1 MIQPFDDR
9 DGEIWID
16 GAFVPWRDA
25 KLHVLTH
32 ALHYGSGV
40 FEGERMYNGA
50 IFKLTEH
57 TERLFYSARTLGFE
71 IPYSI
76 AEIDDVCKEVCE
88 RNNIVDGYIRP
99 FAWRGSEMMAVSAQ
113 AAKIHVA
120 VAAWT
125 WPSYFSPE
133 LREKGISLMT
143 ASYKRPAPD
152 TAPVHAKAAGLYMI
166 CTISKHQA
174 EAKGFTD
181 ALFLDHRGYVSEGTG
196 ANIFFLMEDGKIHTP
211 KPDCFLDGITRR
223 TVIDLAKKRDLE
235 VVERYILPDE
245 MAAAKEVFFTGT
257 AAEVTPIGRIDDMTF
272 KVGDVTRLLWQD
284 YEKVVGKVP
293 ASQSA
298 A

>member
-1 MIQPFDDR
+1 
-9 DGEIWID
+9 
-16 GAFVPWRDA
+16 
-25 KLHVLTH
+25 
-32 ALHYGSGV
+32 
-40 FEGERMYNGA
+40 
-50 IFKLTEH
+50 
-57 TERLFYSARTLGFE
+57 
-71 IPYSI
+71 
-76 AEIDDVCKEVCE
+76 
-88 RNNIVDGYIRP
+88 
-99 FAWRGSEMMAVSAQ
+99 
-113 AAKIHVA
+113 
-120 VAAWT
+120 
-125 WPSYFSPE
+125 
-133 LREKGISLMT
+133 
-143 ASYKRPAPD
+143 
-152 TAPVHAKAAGLYMI
+152 MI